1 MPVSQRL
8 LRVILLKALPSFL
21 RACYR
26 LIMKRIAL
34 LIASLL
40 LVTGCSQDTTEK
52 LWEDGLPVKLYFVA
66 DTPRGLKLFS
76 EERSYAAF
84 DDMNLQVISDLV
96 SGKVSPLDP
105 DYTNL
110 WGGTNTVNS
119 VTVNGSVATVDLGE
133 ISLNVGAEGE
143 QRAIDQIVWSLTA
156 LAPAVKFVAFTVN
169 GKTVE
174 SFAGHVDTT
183 AQFVRAID
191 YEVLNPI
198 QISSLNEG
206 AELTASFTVSGQA
219 CTFEANVVWK
229 LMQGDVVV
237 NEGFTTATSGCPD
250 RGDWSISFDNLEAG
264 EYTIQTL
271 EYSAEDGSLFAKDDK
286 RVAVK

>member
-1 MPVSQRL
+1 
-8 LRVILLKALPSFL
+8 
-21 RACYR
+21 
-26 LIMKRIAL
+26 MKRIAL
-34 LIASLL
+34 LITSLL
-40 LVTGCSQDTTEK
+40 LLTGCSQNTPEK

-76 EERSYAAF
+76 EERSYSSF

-96 SGKVSPLDP
+96 SGKAAPLDP

-119 VTVNGSVATVDLGE
+119 VSVNESVATIDLGP
-133 ISLNVGAEGE
+133 ISLNVGAEAE
-143 QRAIDQIVWSLTA
+143 QRAIDQVVWTLTS
-156 LAPAVKFVAFTVN
+156 LAPEVKSVAFTVN
-169 GKTVE
+169 GKIVE
-174 SFAGHVDTT
+174 SFAGHVDATT
-183 AQFVRAID
+183 QFVRAID

-206 AELTASFTVSGQA
+206 AELTAPFTVAGQA

-229 LMQGDVVV
+229 LLKDDTVVK
-237 NEGFTTATSGCPD
+237 EGFTTASSGCPE
-250 RGDWSISFDNLEAG
+250 RGNWSISFDTLDAG
-264 EYTIQTL
+264 QYTIQTL

-286 RVAVK
+286 KLTVN

>member
-1 MPVSQRL
+1 
-8 LRVILLKALPSFL
+8 
-21 RACYR
+21 
-26 LIMKRIAL
+26 MKRIAL
-34 LIASLL
+34 LIATLL

-52 LWEDGLPVKLYFVA
+52 LWEDGIPVKLYFVA

-76 EERSYAAF
+76 EERPYASF

-96 SGKVSPLDP
+96 SGKVLPLDP
-105 DYTNL
+105 DYANL

-119 VTVNGSVATVDLGE
+119 VTVNGSVATIDLGA
-133 ISLNVGAEGE
+133 ISLNVGAEAE

-156 LAPAVKFVAFTVN
+156 LAPAVKSVAFTVN

-183 AQFVRAID
+183 AQFARAIG
-191 YEVLNPI
+191 YEILNPI

-206 AELTASFTVSGQA
+206 AQLTTPLTISGQA

-229 LMQGDVVV
+229 LLQGETVVK
-237 NEGFTTATSGCPD
+237 EGFTTATSGCPD
-250 RGDWSISFDNLEAG
+250 RGDWSISFEDLKAG

-286 RVAVK
+286 KFTVK